1 MLTDESPEAAVKK
14 QLPPQ
19 AIGESA
25 KQNCLMQRSVTCVVL
40 LFDAAADAG
49 ADAGAMAGA

>member
-1 MLTDESPEAAVKK
+1 MLTDESPKAAVKK
-14 QLPPQ
+14 HLPPQ

-25 KQNCLMQRSVTCVVL
+25 KQNCLMQRSVICVVL